1 MKRTIVLLIAISFGL
16 VLSGCG
22 MMKKMRGKKKESK
35 PVTTQPAKTE
45 SAPEKMEEA
54 PKSNSKRIFCSSKK
68 TYKEGTACWHWKR
81 GARKGQSAAK

>member
-22 MMKKMRGKKKESK
+22 MMKKMRGKKKDPK
-35 PVTTQPAKTE
+35 PVTTQPVKTE

-68 TYKEGTACWHWKR
+68 SYKEGTACWHWKR
-81 GARKGQSAAK
+81 GARKGKSAEK